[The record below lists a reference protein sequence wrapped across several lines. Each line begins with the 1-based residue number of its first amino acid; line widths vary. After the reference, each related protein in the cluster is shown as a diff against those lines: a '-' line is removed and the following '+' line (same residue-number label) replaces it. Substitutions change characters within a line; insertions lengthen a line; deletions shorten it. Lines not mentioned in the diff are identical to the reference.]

1 MKKLTTLLLIG
12 IALVSCV
19 SKQNAERMQGEIDS
33 LQVAVDDKEAMINDI
48 FASMAV
54 ITDNIEQIKQ
64 REGIITIEKGEGVD
78 NSAFAKMSD
87 DLTMIDQLLADN
99 RARIAD
105 LEKKAERLKK
115 ANAKISGLEKL
126 ISELNSQMDSQNKEI
141 TKLKSEL
148 SDMGLK
154 VESLAAEVAQKSEQ
168 VDNLE
173 DKKRELEAEVTQ
185 KTTQLHTAHYII
197 APEKQLISDNIVA
210 KKGVMGRTPSITE
223 SPNMALFTTADTR
236 IMKSVNIG
244 RKGVTVVTSH
254 PEESYWLVES
264 QDEKG
269 LIESL
274 VIVDQ
279 EKFWSLSKILV
290 ISHK

>member
-33 LQVAVDDKEAMINDI
+33 LQVVVDDKEAMINDI

-154 VESLAAEVAQKSEQ
+154 VESLEAEVAQKSEQ

-210 KKGVMGRTPSITE
+210 KKGVMGRTLSITE